1 MAENRGRSFSE
12 LAFAICVSLSLTAA
26 IAVAAV
32 SSQSLWIDEFGTW
45 MLTLAPSWRDWL
57 QQLVNWPNSDT
68 QIPLY
73 HLYMRLWTSVAGA
86 TEYSLRIANVPWIA
100 LAIAA
105 FWLWPASVDQRG
117 WLRTAGVVVA
127 LHPLTWYYVNEA
139 RPYAMILAGTSLS
152 TSGMLALFYRS
163 RSETVD
169 RRAISLII
177 IGCALMAATSV
188 LGAIWTVAFALPA
201 AVILRGT
208 HGWSFGLR
216 RHHLLLSLGIIIL
229 ASPVFVHYAMSFLRG
244 ASPAAMGHKFANFLF
259 AFYEIGGVSGL
270 GPGRFDLRTAG
281 VEALRPYM
289 VPVALALV
297 PIALTLAAG
306 VRFLWRDN
314 RKALLTLAAAAALP
328 VLILYALG
336 EVKQWR
342 VVGRHV
348 IPLIGTF
355 AVLTAIGLCTL
366 WNGDWPAKLK
376 WVARA
381 VGVACLLVLIGSA
394 VLLSRADRHGRDDFK
409 AAAAF
414 AHEELSLGKR
424 VWWAA
429 DANGAAY
436 YGLDLAFAGCES
448 RHPVNKAVFTS
459 VTTDREAL
467 EKCVRPDTVLVSLR
481 DDQDAN
487 IQAFLNSVGY
497 APVRSWIGFQ
507 AFAPYGTGDRRQ
519 GS

>member
-1 MAENRGRSFSE
+1 
-12 LAFAICVSLSLTAA
+12 
-26 IAVAAV
+26 
-32 SSQSLWIDEFGTW
+32 
-45 MLTLAPSWRDWL
+45 
-57 QQLVNWPNSDT
+57 
-68 QIPLY
+68 
-73 HLYMRLWTSVAGA
+73 
-86 TEYSLRIANVPWIA
+86 
-100 LAIAA
+100 
-105 FWLWPASVDQRG
+105 
-117 WLRTAGVVVA
+117 
-127 LHPLTWYYVNEA
+127 
-139 RPYAMILAGTSLS
+139 
-152 TSGMLALFYRS
+152 
-163 RSETVD
+163 
-169 RRAISLII
+169 
-177 IGCALMAATSV
+177 
-188 LGAIWTVAFALPA
+188 
-201 AVILRGT
+201 
-208 HGWSFGLR
+208 
-216 RHHLLLSLGIIIL
+216 LSLGIIIL